1 MGRSVP
7 KCKRAPYVKTRDFIV
22 VDDISGVWKLRSQC
36 AIDGYGFLSSDGD
49 PRHPQETPPDIREQM
64 AAWPD
69 PRPISPPTFQPDSG
83 VVYFIGQYDVVTYD
97 SGVSATF
104 NGANSIG
111 LNGIITSIAWYCD
124 NAYVGTAVELLMPLS
139 AGTHS
144 IRMHFT
150 DQYGNEGDY
159 TFSYTLLRDA
169 MLTLETSGFLL
180 QQDGSSR
187 FLLE

>member
-7 KCKRAPYVKTRDFIV
+7 KCKRAPYVKTCDFIV

-49 PRHPQETPPDIREQM
+49 QRHPQETPPDIREQM

-69 PRPISPPTFQPDSG
+69 PRPISPPTFQSDSG
-83 VVYFIGQYDVVTYD
+83 VVYFIGQYEVVTYD

-111 LNGIITSIAWYCD
+111 LNGIIVSIDWYLD
-124 NAYVGTAVELLMPLS
+124 GTYVGTGFELLIPMS

-159 TFSYTLLRDA
+159 TFSYTLRA
-169 MLTLETSGFLL
+169 RMLTLQGGGFLL

-187 FLLE
+187 FVLE